1 MKQAVGVIG
10 LAVMGENLALN
21 IERNGF
27 PIAVYNR
34 SYERTNAFATGRA
47 LGKNVVAARTIAD
60 LVAAL
65 ERPRRIILMVKAG
78 KPVDDV
84 LDEISPHLE
93 PGDIVVDGGN
103 SHFVDTERRVA
114 LLAERQLTFFGMGV
128 SGGEEGALWG
138 PSIMPGGDEAA
149 FRHLEPILTKIA
161 ATADSGPCVT
171 YVGRKG
177 SGHFV
182 KMVHNG
188 IEYGDMQ
195 LIAET
200 YDLMRFG
207 LGLSPAQIAETFAEW
222 NEGELKSYLIEI
234 TAKIVN
240 FADDLGTGAVLIDKI
255 LDAAGQKGTGKWTT
269 TIALDLGVAIPTIT
283 AAVDARILSA
293 AKALRTSA
301 AAKYPTR
308 HVAIALDTPA
318 FLRSLRSALY
328 ASKIC
333 SYAQGFDLLRRAS
346 EQFDYGVRLD
356 EIARIW
362 KGGCIIRAVFL
373 DKIRAAFSRDA
384 RLSNLLLDAEFHAE
398 IKSRID
404 DWRLVV
410 EAAVRA
416 GMTPPAISGS
426 LAYFDSLRREQLPA
440 NLIQAQRDF
449 FGAHTYQRTDRD
461 GTFHTDWSGA
471 SK

>member
-1 MKQAVGVIG
+1 VKQAVGVIG

-34 SYERTNAFATGRA
+34 SVERTEAFATGRA
-47 LGKNVVAARTIAD
+47 RGKNVVAARTIAE

-65 ERPRRIILMVKAG
+65 DRPRRIILMVKAG

-84 LDEISPHLE
+84 LDEITPHLE
-93 PGDIVVDGGN
+93 AGDMVIDGGN

-114 LLAERQLTFFGMGV
+114 RLAERNLTFFGMGV

-149 FRHLEPILTKIA
+149 FRHIEPILTKIA
-161 ATADSGPCVT
+161 AKADSGPCVT

-207 LGLSPAQIAETFAEW
+207 LGLPPARIAEIFAEW

-234 TAKIVN
+234 TARIVD
-240 FADDLGTGAVLIDKI
+240 FPDDLGSGSVLLDKI

-269 TIALDLGVAIPTIT
+269 TIALDVGVAIPTIT
-283 AAVDARILSA
+283 AAVDARILSSE
-293 AKALRTSA
+293 KSLRVA
-301 AAKYPTR
+301 AAARYAPGR
-308 HVAIALDTPA
+308 AALAVEPEA
-318 FLRSLRSALY
+318 FLASLRAALY

-346 EQFDYGVRLD
+346 ERFDYGVRLD

-362 KGGCIIRAVFL
+362 KGGCIIRAIFL

-384 RLSNLLLDAEFHAE
+384 RLANLLLDDEFHAAIE
-398 IKSRID
+398 RRVD
-404 DWRLVV
+404 DWRRVV
-410 EAAVRA
+410 TSAVAA
-416 GMTPPAISGS
+416 GMTPPSIAAS
-426 LAYFDSLRREQLPA
+426 LAYFDSLRRAQLPA
-440 NLIQAQRDF
+440 NLIQAQRDY
-449 FGAHTYQRTDRD
+449 FGAHTYQRTDRA
-461 GTFHTDWSGA
+461 GTFHTDWSVGNT
-471 SK
+471 